1 MHQLTI
7 EKRDLPY
14 EIDEEIKT
22 LRTNLLLCGDD
33 KRIVM
38 ITSCLGSEG
47 KSSIAWELAR
57 SLSDLGRRVFL
68 VDADLRRSVF
78 NQRVVLG
85 TIQQGLTHYL
95 AGQSSLEDAMYNC
108 EGTRITVMPA
118 GTAPPNPSELLAGE
132 RMTRLLQESRKA
144 FDYVLVDCAPL
155 GMVVDASVVAPH
167 CDGSLL
173 LIESG
178 VISYRFAQE
187 VMSKLRNA
195 HCPVLGVVLN
205 KVDRTKSKY
214 YGHYG
219 KYGKYGKYGQNRYEN
234 YYKK

>member
-47 KSSIAWELAR
+47 KSSTAWELAR

-85 TIQQGLTHYL
+85 RSSRGLP
-95 AGQSSLEDAMYNC
+95 
-108 EGTRITVMPA
+108 ITWRGKAAWRTPCI
-118 GTAPPNPSELLAGE
+118 TARAP
-132 RMTRLLQESRKA
+132 ES
-144 FDYVLVDCAPL
+144 P
-155 GMVVDASVVAPH
+155 
-167 CDGSLL
+167 
-173 LIESG
+173 
-178 VISYRFAQE
+178 
-187 VMSKLRNA
+187 
-195 HCPVLGVVLN
+195 
-205 KVDRTKSKY
+205 
-214 YGHYG
+214 
-219 KYGKYGKYGQNRYEN
+219 
-234 YYKK
+234 